1 MNTQLISQV
10 AAFVWQEADMLDHA
24 EYDNWLNLWSED
36 GLYIVP
42 IDPKETDFANTLN
55 YAHDDGKMRKLRV
68 ERLLSGESVSTTPA
82 PTVARSAS
90 RFRILEDDGKNL
102 RVRCA
107 QNIREFNK
115 HSQKHYTADVTY
127 DLLHQNGG
135 FKLRRKIVRLVNSTN
150 TLQAMAF
157 IL

>member
-1 MNTQLISQV
+1 MNNQLISQV
-10 AAFVWQEADMLDHA
+10 AAFVWQEADMLDHT
-24 EYDNWLNLWSED
+24 EYADWLDLWTAD

-42 IDPKETDFANTLN
+42 IDPNEKDFANTLN

-82 PTVARSAS
+82 PTVVRSAS
-90 RFRILEDDGKNL
+90 RFRILANDGKNL
-102 RVRCA
+102 SVRCA
-107 QNIREFNK
+107 QHFREFNK
-115 HSQKHYTADVTY
+115 HSQRHYSADVTY
-127 DLLHQNGG
+127 DLIQEEGG
-135 FKLRRKIVRLVNSTN
+135 FKLHRKIVRLVNSTN